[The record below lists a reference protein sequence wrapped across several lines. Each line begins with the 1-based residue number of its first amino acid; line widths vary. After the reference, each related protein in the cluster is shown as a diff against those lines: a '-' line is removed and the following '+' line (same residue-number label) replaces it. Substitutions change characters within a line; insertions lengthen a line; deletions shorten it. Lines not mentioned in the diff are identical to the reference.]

1 MLCCFVIALR
11 IHISEATKGIL
22 DDLGG
27 FEVEERGEVFLKV
40 CNVYRRRRCFFF
52 SFTHTYRKLEQAFYP
67 KTNIA
72 VTVKPVWVDSA
83 VANLERFRKNLF
95 LQGKGTWKTYWLI
108 SAVPRLSGKVN
119 KLLHPNGTPLVNY
132 LQTPGHHF
140 GSNSSLNLKRQD
152 SMRRGGKNISPS
164 PMKKNMHK
172 VTIEDE
178 TTALLNQTSVWLM
191 HEFPSPSSTS
201 ITTQKINLIYRNTWH
216 ILGDGRDLSM
226 HMGFLRNAQDGFFPS

>member
-1 MLCCFVIALR
+1 MFIV
-11 IHISEATKGIL
+11 
-22 DDLGG
+22 
-27 FEVEERGEVFLKV
+27 VVV
-40 CNVYRRRRCFFF
+40 VFFF
-52 SFTHTYRKLEQAFYP
+52 SFTHTYRKLEQAFCP

-108 SAVPRLSGKVN
+108 SAVPPLSGKVN

-178 TTALLNQTSVWLM
+178 TTALLNQTSVWPM

>member
-40 CNVYRRRRCFFF
+40 CNVYRLCFFF

-72 VTVKPVWVDSA
+72 VIVKPVWVDSA
-83 VANLERFRKNLF
+83 VANLELFRKNLF

-152 SMRRGGKNISPS
+152 SMRRGGKNISPC

-178 TTALLNQTSVWLM
+178 TTALLNQTSVWPM

-216 ILGDGRDLSM
+216 ILGDGRDFLM